1 MAFVG
6 NYSAKAALYSPRWKG
21 VRHDVRSRYHS
32 STIVDLLVG
41 RSRDAGREDR
51 YTAVVFWSKLR
62 NDKEA

>member
-21 VRHDVRSRYHS
+21 VRHDVCSRYHS

-51 YTAVVFWSKLR
+51 SLY
-62 NDKEA
+62 